1 MRLPIAFPEHK
12 PYDVV
17 GFGLNAVDHLCRTPR
32 FPQPTSKLLLDG
44 YECAPGGQVATAMV
58 ALQRWGRR
66 TAYVGAFGDDVFGA
80 TARHALEAEGVGLEG
95 CVVRAATPN
104 QLAVILIDGETGERT
119 VLWHR
124 DEALTIRPEEISPD
138 GICAG
143 RVLHLD
149 GCDGDAA
156 MEAAGWATAA
166 GIPTVLDM
174 DRPRPGIEALLERI
188 DIAVVPQEFAAEL
201 TGSADPAEALPL
213 LARSG
218 CALAVVTCG
227 NAGSVGSCRGET
239 FQVPAFPVEC
249 VDTTGAGDVFHA
261 AVIHGLLAGW
271 EVESTLRFAS
281 AAGAL
286 QCTRLG
292 AQAGI
297 PDLDGVMALAARG
310 R

>member
-1 MRLPIAFPEHK
+1 MRLPVAFPEDR

-32 FPQPTSKLLLDG
+32 FPRPTSKLQLEG
-44 YECAPGGQVATAMV
+44 YACAPGGQVATAMV
-58 ALQRWGRR
+58 ALQRWGHR
-66 TAYVGAFGDDVFGA
+66 TAYVGAFGDDVLGA
-80 TARHALEAEGVGLEG
+80 TARQALEAEGVGLDG

-119 VLWHR
+119 VLWYR
-124 DEALTIRPEEISPD
+124 DGALTMRAEEISQD
-138 GICAG
+138 GMCAG

-156 MEAAGWATAA
+156 IEAAGWATAA

-188 DIAVVPQEFAAEL
+188 DIAVVPQEFATEL
-201 TGSADPAEALPL
+201 TGRDDPAEVLPL
-213 LARSG
+213 LAGSG

-227 NAGSVGSCRGET
+227 SAGSVGRCRGET
-239 FQVPAFPVEC
+239 FHIPAFPVEC

-271 EVESTLRFAS
+271 EVESALRFAS

-297 PDLDGVMALAARG
+297 PDLDGILTLAATG